1 LRRRWRAHAHT
12 TNQTV
17 SPQSAIYDSRD
28 GEWKYAYESVTLL
41 VLLRAALDLGNRVV
55 LWTKQGQRVH
65 PGPRPVRVNLGSA
78 LVVAPGWIH
87 VDASPNVLLAVRG
100 RTLQA
105 VAYRLIGS
113 QTQLDYGEYR
123 RRLNQHRFV
132 YHDLT
137 YGIPFPDSSVDFLY
151 SSHFLEHLE
160 LPVAVHV
167 LNESH
172 RVLRPGG
179 VIRVCVPD
187 LRAAVQFYL
196 TGQRDRFL
204 AYFFTDRRLS
214 RHRHRYMYDFEL
226 LRHVLAQAGFVD
238 VVQREFQMGRTPD
251 LVELDNRADETL
263 YVEAAHP

>member
-1 LRRRWRAHAHT
+1 
-12 TNQTV
+12 V
-17 SPQSAIYDSRD
+17 
-28 GEWKYAYESVTLL
+28 LL
-41 VLLRAALDLGNRVV
+41 LLRAALDLGNRIA
-55 LWTKQGQRVH
+55 LWTKQWQRVH
-65 PGPRPVRVNLGSA
+65 SGPGLVRVNLGSA

-87 VDASPNVLLAVRG
+87 VDASPNVLLAGRG
-100 RTLQA
+100 RILQA

-123 RRLNQHRFV
+123 RRLNQYRFV
-132 YHDLT
+132 YHDLA

-160 LPVAVHV
+160 PTVARRV
-167 LNESH
+167 LKECH

-187 LRAAVQFYL
+187 LSAAVQFYL
-196 TGQRDRFL
+196 NGQRDRFL

-226 LRHVLAQAGFVD
+226 LKQIVTQAGFVD
-238 VVQREFQMGRTPD
+238 VVKCQFRIGRTPD
-251 LVELDNRADETL
+251 LVDLDNRSDETL
-263 YVEAAHP
+263 YVEAARPLDIHSPRSART